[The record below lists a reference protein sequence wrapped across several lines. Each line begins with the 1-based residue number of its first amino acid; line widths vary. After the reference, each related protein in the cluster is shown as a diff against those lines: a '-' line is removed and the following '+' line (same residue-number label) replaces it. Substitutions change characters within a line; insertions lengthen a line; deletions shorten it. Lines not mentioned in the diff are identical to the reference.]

1 MSKTKEELRQV
12 TLVKLA
18 NMNPMQRA
26 RLLRL
31 EALRRNLVKPTPQE
45 VDEFKARA
53 ARRRQAAQKG

>member
-53 ARRRQAAQKG
+53 ARRRKAAQKG

>member
-1 MSKTKEELRQV
+1 MSKTKVELRQV

-53 ARRRQAAQKG
+53 ARRRKAAQKG

>member
-1 MSKTKEELRQV
+1 MSKTKEQLRQV

-45 VDEFKARA
+45 VDKFKARA
-53 ARRRQAAQKG
+53 ARRRKAAQKG